1 MRFVEEQTCV
11 RRVRSSLYRWPLGE
25 WFCKPWCVHRVCC
38 SFRNHSESGSSG
50 LARVAEARVG
60 FVLPMLWGEA
70 EAKGPKPL
78 LGLCDPCGLSLTARP
93 REGPRVLVWVN
104 DVVLVNE
111 TRPGV
116 RGRFASRHNT
126 VRDGRRGGLRS
137 QAASGV
143 VSGGGHCLS
152 KMRVLGWANE
162 TRPGARGDDV
172 VRDGRGRSFGS

>member
-1 MRFVEEQTCV
+1 MGQQKKGPYEAVGCVLRFVEKQTCV

-25 WFCKPWCVHRVCC
+25 WFCKPWCVHRVCS

-70 EAKGPKPL
+70 EARGPKPL

-111 TRPGV
+111 TRPGA

-126 VRDGRRGGLRS
+126 VRDGRRGGGLEAQPRPVWCPE
-137 QAASGV
+137 AAIA
-143 VSGGGHCLS
+143 L
-152 KMRVLGWANE
+152 
-162 TRPGARGDDV
+162 AR
-172 VRDGRGRSFGS
+172 